1 VTRVV
6 VLGANGQLGSDVSAA
21 FAADGHEVSALTH
34 QDVEITSAESVKLAF
49 DKARPEIVI
58 NAAAFSNVERCETDP
73 VLAFR
78 ANALG
83 ARNVAQA
90 CCIRGA
96 TVVHISTD
104 YVFDGAKGTPYTELD
119 VPCPLNVYGNT
130 KLSGEFFVR
139 SANPR
144 HFVVRVCGIYG
155 RNPCRSK
162 NGLNFVEM
170 MLKLS
175 REQEEIRVVDD
186 EIVTP
191 TPTAGV
197 ARQLTALSKTSGYGL
212 YHATAEGSCSWYEF
226 ARAIFEITGTRVR
239 LERAR
244 REEFP
249 AKVRRPRYSVLEN
262 AALKR
267 EDLNVF
273 RHWREGLEEY
283 FASRETASVRRV

>member
-1 VTRVV
+1 V
-6 VLGANGQLGSDVSAA
+6 VLGANGQLGSDVCAA

-34 QDVEITSAESVKLAF
+34 QDVEITSSESVKLAF
-49 DKARPEIVI
+49 EKARPEMVI

-73 VLAFR
+73 ALAFQV
-78 ANALG
+78 NALG
-83 ARNVAQA
+83 GRNVAQA
-90 CCIRGA
+90 CCVHGA
-96 TVVHISTD
+96 TIVHISTD

-162 NGLNFVEM
+162 DGLNFVEK

-175 REQEEIRVVDD
+175 REQQEIRVVDD

-191 TPTAGV
+191 TPTVGV
-197 ARQLTALSKTSGYGL
+197 ARQLTALSKTSVYGL

-226 ARAIFEITGTRVR
+226 ARAVFDISGTRVR

-244 REEFP
+244 RGEFP

-267 EDLNVF
+267 EGLNVF
-273 RHWREGLEEY
+273 RHWKEGLEEY
-283 FASRETASVRRV
+283 LATRETASARRA

>member
-1 VTRVV
+1 V
-6 VLGANGQLGSDVSAA
+6 VLGANGQLGSDVTAA

-34 QDVEITSAESVKLAF
+34 QDVEITSPESVKLAF
-49 DKARPEIVI
+49 EKARPEIVV

-78 ANALG
+78 VNALG

-90 CCIRGA
+90 CRVHGA
-96 TVVHISTD
+96 TIVHISTD
-104 YVFDGAKGTPYTELD
+104 YVFDGAKDMPYTEVD
-119 VPCPLNVYGNT
+119 GPCPLNVYGNT

-162 NGLNFVEM
+162 DGLNFVDL

-175 REQEEIRVVDD
+175 KEREEIRVVAD
-186 EIVTP
+186 EFVTP
-191 TPTAGV
+191 TPTAEI
-197 ARQLTALSKTSGYGL
+197 ARQLIVLSRTTRYGL
-212 YHATAEGSCSWYEF
+212 FHATAEGSCSWYEF
-226 ARAIFEITGTRVR
+226 ARSIFDLVGAKAR
-239 LERAR
+239 LVQAR
-244 REEFP
+244 PGEFS
-249 AKVRRPRYSVLEN
+249 AKVPRPRNSVLEN

-267 EDLNVF
+267 EGLNVF
-273 RHWREGLEEY
+273 RHWKEGLQEY
-283 FASRETASVRRV
+283 LSNRRTFSVQKV

>member
-1 VTRVV
+1 MTRVV
-6 VLGANGQLGSDVSAA
+6 VLGANGQLGSDVCAA

-34 QDVEITSAESVKLAF
+34 QDVEITSSESVKLAF
-49 DKARPEIVI
+49 EKARPEMVI

-73 VLAFR
+73 ALAFQV
-78 ANALG
+78 NALG
-83 ARNVAQA
+83 GRNVAQA
-90 CCIRGA
+90 CCVHGA
-96 TVVHISTD
+96 TIVHISTD

-162 NGLNFVEM
+162 DGLNFVEK

-175 REQEEIRVVDD
+175 REQQEIRVVDD

-191 TPTAGV
+191 TPTVGV

-226 ARAIFEITGTRVR
+226 ARAVFDISGTRVR

-244 REEFP
+244 RGEFP

-267 EDLNVF
+267 EGLNVF
-273 RHWREGLEEY
+273 RHWKEGLEEY
-283 FASRETASVRRV
+283 LATRETASARRA